1 MALQDAFNELKE
13 KVVDLT
19 SLHVQ
24 TYTGTINLGVSHDNE
39 RWTALEE
46 ALKHPKPDSNVKLA
60 METMIRFD
68 GDAYNFVSENNTD
81 LLRKT
86 HLDAVKAGLE
96 TRKAIIELA
105 TNLFE

>member
-24 TYTGTINLGVSHDNE
+24 TYTGTINLGVNHESE
-39 RWTALEE
+39 RWTALED
-46 ALKHPKPDSNVKLA
+46 ALKNPKPDSNVRLA

-68 GDAYNFVSENNTD
+68 GDAYNFVSDNNTD
-81 LLRKT
+81 LLRRT
-86 HLDAVKAGLE
+86 HLDAVQAGLD
-96 TRKAIIELA
+96 TRRAIIELA